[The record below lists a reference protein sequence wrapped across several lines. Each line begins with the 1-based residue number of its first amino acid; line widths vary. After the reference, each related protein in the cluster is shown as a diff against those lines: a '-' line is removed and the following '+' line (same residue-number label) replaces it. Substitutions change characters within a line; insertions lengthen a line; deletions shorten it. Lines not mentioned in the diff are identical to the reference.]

1 MLNNRYIIYQL
12 TELFGGGLVTVI
24 GTLVLLNS
32 FSINGAEA
40 EVVTLQLVSLLLI
53 YVGLIK
59 VTPYVDETI
68 MWLYNAISQI
78 IYAWKFNRE
87 KNKK

>member
-12 TELFGGGLVTVI
+12 TELFGGCLVTII

-32 FSINGAEA
+32 FSINGTEA

-68 MWLYNAISQI
+68 IWLYNAISQI